1 MCFPVPC
8 RPRTPPVY
16 SINRSAHD
24 LHIPFQSD
32 KAHPLDIS
40 EAIIHSDALM
50 KERQKLAALL
60 LQERASLLER
70 WRRALKELP
79 SARHLDVP
87 TLLDHMPQFI
97 EEMAA
102 ELRSGSDETITEA
115 VASAQGAAN
124 HGLQRVE
131 DGFDIVEVVA
141 EYNMLRQ
148 CIHEVASEHGLVIQ
162 GEMLRVINR
171 LVDAA
176 IGSAVQHFATAQAL
190 EVQRR
195 REEHLAFIAH
205 DLRTPLNAIAMAA
218 KLLEQ
223 AREGAHLDVSSLQKT
238 LNRNIAHLGEL
249 VNDVL
254 KENSNLVTEVGVKL
268 ERRWFDLWP
277 LVEGLVHELH
287 PIAGT
292 GSTLLKNTIPLDLR
306 IYADASLLVRIFQ
319 NLIAN
324 AITHTPRG
332 EVVIGATE
340 PGTAAKVE
348 FWVSD
353 NGSGIP
359 ADRLPHVFEKYE
371 TAHQDQ
377 HGAGLG
383 LAIVKTFVEAH
394 GGIVT
399 VESEPGAGSTFRI
412 TLPHGI
418 AR

>member
-1 MCFPVPC
+1 
-8 RPRTPPVY
+8 
-16 SINRSAHD
+16 
-24 LHIPFQSD
+24 
-32 KAHPLDIS
+32 
-40 EAIIHSDALM
+40 M

-60 LQERASLLER
+60 SQERATLLDR
-70 WRRALKELP
+70 WRRELKELP
-79 SARHLDVP
+79 AAKHLDTP
-87 TLLDHMPQFI
+87 TLIDHIPQFI
-97 EEMAA
+97 DEMA
-102 ELRSGSDETITEA
+102 EQLRSGTEETIAEA
-115 VASAQGAAN
+115 VQAAQGAAN
-124 HGLQRVE
+124 HGLQRLE

-148 CIHEVASEHGLVIQ
+148 CIHEMSAEHGVVIQ
-162 GEMLRVINR
+162 GDMFRVINR
-171 LVDAA
+171 LLDAA
-176 IGSAVQHFATAQAL
+176 IGSAVQNYATAQAL

-223 AREGAHLDVSSLQKT
+223 ARDGAKLDMASLQKT

-292 GSTLLKNTIPLDLR
+292 GSTVLKNTIPPELR
-306 IYADASLLVRIFQ
+306 IYADASLLVRVFQ

-332 EVVIGATE
+332 EVLIGASE
-340 PGTAAKVE
+340 PDTSSKVE

-359 ADRLPHVFEKYE
+359 AEKLPYIFDKYE
-371 TAHQDQ
+371 TDHKDQ

-394 GGIVT
+394 GGMVT
-399 VESEPGAGSTFRI
+399 VESQPDVGSTFRVV
-412 TLPHGI
+412 LPHGI
-418 AR
+418 PR